1 MRNRYIYITLLSLL
15 GFSAEA
21 TAQVLTQ
28 TPQLVVNITI
38 NQLRT
43 DLLETY
49 SPLYI
54 EDGLKRL
61 LNQGMV
67 FPSASHSFTP
77 VDPAS
82 ASATIQT
89 GTTPYYNGVTGTE
102 WMNRS
107 TLRPQ
112 NIIDD
117 KEQGLSPTQLMTSTL
132 GDELKIA
139 TKGQGKVFSFATT
152 PECAILSAGHAADGA
167 VWTAKG
173 EWQMASYYK
182 PANQWLNWYVNQFLP
197 TKDENRSITDLALK
211 CVEQLGLGRDD
222 QTDLLCVNYDLEPDA
237 VGYQLMDHNIAA
249 LLKGILNTIPQERV
263 LFVLTGTGTT
273 EEEQE
278 QEQENERYRIPTGK
292 VYINRSAN
300 LLNMYL
306 GAMYGSAQYVETYYK
321 NQIFLNQKLIEQKNL
336 KRLEVLHLAQDFLLQ
351 LTGIRQ
357 VYTNNQ
363 LQTADTP
370 QLQDIRNGY
379 NKEKCGDLMIEVAP
393 GWQLI
398 NEETHQQTTYRLGTI
413 YFPIILFGYNFQPQ
427 RVLSPVTADRIAP
440 TVARAIRIRAPN
452 ACKAEPLF

>member
-1 MRNRYIYITLLSLL
+1 MRNRYLYITLLSLL

-21 TAQVLTQ
+21 TAQALAQ

-49 SPLYI
+49 VPLYTD
-54 EDGLKRL
+54 DGLKRL
-61 LNQGMV
+61 LDQGMV
-67 FPSASHSFTP
+67 FPTASYSFVP

-82 ASATIQT
+82 ASASLQT
-89 GTTPYYNGVTGTE
+89 GTIPYYNGITGIE

-112 NIIDD
+112 SIIDD
-117 KEQGLSPTQLMTSTL
+117 KEQGPSPTQLMTSTL

-139 TKGQGKVFSFATT
+139 TQGQGKVFSFATT

-167 VWTAKG
+167 VWTAEGQWKL
-173 EWQMASYYK
+173 APYYK
-182 PANQWLNWYVNQFLP
+182 PVNQWLKWFVNESQP
-197 TKDENRSITDLALK
+197 TKDTNRSITDLALK

-222 QTDLLCVNYDLEPDA
+222 QTDLLCINYDLQSDA
-237 VGYQLMDHNIAA
+237 VGYQLMDYNIAA
-249 LLKGILNTIPQERV
+249 LLKGILGSIPRERV
-263 LFVLTGTGTT
+263 LFVLTGTGTI
-273 EEEQE
+273 EEE

-336 KRLEVLHLAQDFLLQ
+336 KRLEVLRLAQDFLLQ

-370 QLQDIRNGY
+370 KLQEIRNGF
-379 NKEKCGDLMIEVAP
+379 NKEKCGDLLIEVAP

-398 NEETHQQTTYRLGTI
+398 NEETHQQTTYRLGAI
-413 YFPIILFGYNFQPQ
+413 HFPIILFGYNFQSQ
-427 RVLSPVTADRIAP
+427 RVLSPVTVDRIAP

>member
-1 MRNRYIYITLLSLL
+1 MRNKYLYITLLSLL
-15 GFSAEA
+15 GFNAEA
-21 TAQVLTQ
+21 TAQVLVQ

-49 SPLYI
+49 APLYSD
-54 EDGLKRL
+54 EGLKRL
-61 LNQGMV
+61 LDQGMV
-67 FPSASHSFTP
+67 FPDASYPFTP

-82 ASATIQT
+82 ATASIQT
-89 GTTPYYNGVTGTE
+89 GTTPYYNGVVGTE

-117 KEQGLSPTQLMTSTL
+117 KENGPSPTQLMTSTL
-132 GDELKIA
+132 SDELKIA

-167 VWTAKG
+167 VWTTKG
-173 EWQMASYYK
+173 EWQLAPYYK
-182 PANQWLNWYVNQFLP
+182 PVNQWLNWYVNKFLP
-197 TKDENRSITDLALK
+197 TKDANRSITDLALK

-222 QTDLLCVNYDLEPDA
+222 QTDLLCVNYDLQSDA
-237 VGYQLMDHNIAA
+237 IGYQLMDHNIAA
-249 LLKGILNTIPQERV
+249 LLKGILGSVPRERV
-263 LFVLTGTGTT
+263 LFILSGTGSA

-278 QEQENERYRIPTGK
+278 EDNEHYRIPTGK

-306 GAMYGSAQYVETYYK
+306 GAMYGSAQYVEAFYK

-370 QLQDIRNGY
+370 LLQDIRNGF
-379 NKEKCGDLMIEVAP
+379 NKEKCGDLLIEVAP

-398 NEETHQQTTYRLGTI
+398 NEETHQHTTYRLGAI
-413 YFPIILFGYNFQPQ
+413 HFPIILFGYNFQPQ
-427 RVLSPVTADRIAP
+427 RILTPVTVDRIAP

>member
-21 TAQVLTQ
+21 TAQVITQ
-28 TPQLVVNITI
+28 SPQLVVNITI

-49 SPLYI
+49 APLYC
-54 EDGLKRL
+54 EDGLRRL

-67 FPSASHSFTP
+67 FPSASYSFTS

-82 ASATIQT
+82 ACASIQT
-89 GTTPYYNGVTGTE
+89 GTTPYYNGITGAE

-112 NIIDD
+112 SVIED
-117 KEQGLSPTQLMTSTL
+117 KKQGLSPTQLMTSTL

-139 TKGQGKVFSFATT
+139 TKGQGKVLSFATS

-167 VWTAKG
+167 VWIDKEQWRFAP
-173 EWQMASYYK
+173 YYK
-182 PANQWLNWYVNQFLP
+182 SVNQWLSGYIKQYQP
-197 TKDENRSITDLALK
+197 TKDANRNITHIALK
-211 CVEQLGLGRDD
+211 CVEQLGLGRDS
-222 QTDLLCVNYDLEPDA
+222 QTDLLCVNYDLQSDA
-237 VGYQLMDHNIAA
+237 VDYQLMDRNIAD
-249 LLKGILNTIPQERV
+249 LLKGILNSIPKERV
-263 LFVLTGTGTT
+263 LFVLTGTETK

-278 QEQENERYRIPTGK
+278 QENEQYRIPTGK

-306 GAMYGSAQYVETYYK
+306 GAMYGSAQYVETYYQ
-321 NQIFLNQKLIEQKNL
+321 NQIFLNKKLIEQKNL
-336 KRLEVLHLAQDFLLQ
+336 KRLEVLQLAQDFLLQ
-351 LTGIRQ
+351 LTGISQ

-370 QLQDIRNGY
+370 QLQYIRNGFH
-379 NKEKCGDLMIEVAP
+379 KEKCGDLLIEVAP

-398 NEETHQQTTYRLGTI
+398 NEETHQQTTYRSGI
-413 YFPIILFGYNFQPQ
+413 IHFPIILFGHNLQAQ
-427 RVLSPVTADRIAP
+427 RVLTPVTADRIAP

-452 ACKAEPLF
+452 ACKADPLY

>member
-1 MRNRYIYITLLSLL
+1 MRNKYLYITLLSLL

-21 TAQVLTQ
+21 TAQVLAQ

-43 DLLETY
+43 DFLETY
-49 SPLYI
+49 APLYV

-67 FPSASHSFTP
+67 FPTASYHFVP

-82 ASATIQT
+82 ASASMQT
-89 GTTPYYNGVTGTE
+89 GTTPYYNGITGKE

-112 NIIDD
+112 NIVDD
-117 KEQGLSPTQLMTSTL
+117 KENGPSPTQLMTSTL

-139 TKGQGKVFSFATT
+139 TKGQGKVFSIATS

-173 EWQMASYYK
+173 QWQLAPYYK
-182 PANQWLNWYVNQFLP
+182 PVNQWLSWYVKQFLP
-197 TKDENRSITDLALK
+197 TNDANRSITDLALK

-222 QTDLLCVNYDLEPDA
+222 QTDLLCVNYDLQPDI

-249 LLKGILNTIPQERV
+249 LLKGILGSIPKERV
-263 LFVLTGTGTT
+263 LFVLTGTGTD

-278 QEQENERYRIPTGK
+278 QEKEQYRIPTGK

-306 GAMYGSAQYVETYYK
+306 GAMYGSAQYVEAYYK

-336 KRLEVLHLAQDFLLQ
+336 KRLEVLQLAQDFLLQ
-351 LTGIRQ
+351 LAGIRQ

-363 LQTADTP
+363 LQTASTP
-370 QLQDIRNGY
+370 QMQDVRNGF
-379 NKEKCGDLMIEVAP
+379 NKEKCGDLLVEINP

-398 NEETHQQTTYRLGTI
+398 NEETHQQTTHRLGAI
-413 YFPIILFGYNFQPQ
+413 HFPIILFGYNFQAQ
-427 RVLSPVTADRIAP
+427 RVMTPVTVDRIAP
-440 TVARAIRIRAPN
+440 TIARAIRIRAPN

>member
-1 MRNRYIYITLLSLL
+1 MRNRYLYITLLSLL

-21 TAQVLTQ
+21 TAQVLAQ

-49 SPLYI
+49 APLYTD
-54 EDGLKRL
+54 DGLKCL
-61 LNQGMV
+61 LDQGMV
-67 FPSASHSFTP
+67 FPTASYHFTP

-82 ASATIQT
+82 ATASMHT
-89 GTTPYYNGVTGTE
+89 GTTPYYNGVIGRE
-102 WMNRS
+102 WMNRN

-132 GDELKIA
+132 GDELKVA
-139 TKGQGKVFSFATT
+139 TKGQGKVFSFATS

-167 VWTAKG
+167 VWAAKG
-173 EWQMASYYK
+173 QWKLAQYYK
-182 PANQWLNWYVNQFLP
+182 PVNQWLNWYVSQFIP
-197 TKDENRSITDLALK
+197 TSDANRSITDLALK
-211 CVEQLGLGRDD
+211 CIEQLGLGRDD
-222 QTDLLCVNYDLEPDA
+222 QTDMLSVNYDLQSDA
-237 VGYQLMDHNIAA
+237 IGYQLMDRNIAA
-249 LLKGILNTIPQERV
+249 LLKGILDIIPKERV
-263 LFVLTGTGTT
+263 LFVLTGTGYI
-273 EEEQE
+273 EENQE
-278 QEQENERYRIPTGK
+278 EENERYRIPTGK

-306 GAMYGSAQYVETYYK
+306 GAMYGSAQYVETYFQ

-336 KRLEVLHLAQDFLLQ
+336 KRLEVLQMAQDFLLQ
-351 LTGIRQ
+351 LAGIRQ

-370 QLQDIRNGY
+370 QLRDIRNGF
-379 NKEKCGDLMIEVAP
+379 NKEKCGDLLIEVAP

-398 NEETHQQTTYRLGTI
+398 NEETHQQTTYRLVAND
-413 YFPIILFGYNFQPQ
+413 FPIILFGYNIQAK
-427 RVLSPVTADRIAP
+427 RVLTPVSADRIAP

>member
-21 TAQVLTQ
+21 TAQVLAK

-49 SPLYI
+49 APLYT

-61 LNQGMV
+61 LNQGTV
-67 FPSASHSFTP
+67 YPSASYSFTP

-82 ASATIQT
+82 ASASIQT
-89 GTTPYYNGVTGTE
+89 GSTPYYNGITGVE
-102 WMNRS
+102 WMNRN

-112 NIIDD
+112 SIIED
-117 KEQGLSPTQLMTSTL
+117 KVHGLSPIQLMTSTL

-167 VWTAKG
+167 AWTEKEQWRA
-173 EWQMASYYK
+173 ASYYK
-182 PANQWLNWYVNQFLP
+182 PANQWLTGYIRQYQP
-197 TKDENRSITDLALK
+197 TKDANRNITHLALK
-211 CVEQLGLGRDD
+211 CVEQLGLGLDD
-222 QTDLLCVNYDLEPDA
+222 QTDLLCVNYDLQSDA
-237 VGYQLMDHNIAA
+237 VGYQLMDRNIAD
-249 LLKGILNTIPQERV
+249 LLKGILNTIPKERV

-273 EEEQE
+273 EEEEESESE
-278 QEQENERYRIPTGK
+278 QYRIPTGK

-306 GAMYGSAQYVETYYK
+306 GAMYGAAQYVETYYQ
-321 NQIFLNQKLIEQKNL
+321 NQIFLNKKLLEQKNL
-336 KRLEVLHLAQDFLLQ
+336 KRLEVLQLSQDFLQQ
-351 LTGIRQ
+351 LAGISQ

-363 LQTADTP
+363 LQTAGVP
-370 QLQDIRNGY
+370 QLQNIRNGF
-379 NKEKCGDLMIEVAP
+379 NKEKCGDLLVEVAP
-393 GWQLI
+393 GWQLV
-398 NEETHQQTTYRLGTI
+398 NEETHQKTTYRSGVI
-413 YFPIILFGYNFQPQ
+413 YFPIILFGYTFQPQ
-427 RVLSPVTADRIAP
+427 RVLTPVTADRIAP
-440 TVARAIRIRAPN
+440 TISRAIRIRAPN

>member
-1 MRNRYIYITLLSLL
+1 MRNKYFYITLLSLL
-15 GFSAEA
+15 GFNAEA
-21 TAQVLTQ
+21 TAQVLAKA
-28 TPQLVVNITI
+28 PQLVVNITI

-49 SPLYI
+49 APLYT

-67 FPSASHSFTP
+67 FPSASYSFTP

-82 ASATIQT
+82 ASASIQT
-89 GTTPYYNGVTGTE
+89 GSTPYYNGVTGVE

-112 NIIDD
+112 NIIED
-117 KEQGLSPTQLMTSTL
+117 KDYGLSPVQLMTSTL

-139 TKGQGKVFSFATT
+139 TKGQGKVFSFATSR
-152 PECAILSAGHAADGA
+152 ECAILSAGHAADGA
-167 VWTAKG
+167 AWTDKEQWRFAP
-173 EWQMASYYK
+173 YYK
-182 PANQWLNWYVNQFLP
+182 PVNQWLNGYIRQYQP
-197 TKDENRSITDLALK
+197 TKDANRNITHLALK
-211 CVEQLGLGRDD
+211 CVEQMGLGRDD
-222 QTDLLCVNYDLEPDA
+222 QTDLLCVNYDLQSDA
-237 VGYQLMDHNIAA
+237 VGYQLMDRNIAD
-249 LLKGILNTIPQERV
+249 LLKGILNTIPKERV

-273 EEEQE
+273 EEEE
-278 QEQENERYRIPTGK
+278 ETENEQYRIPTGK

-306 GAMYGSAQYVETYYK
+306 GAMYGSAQYVEAYYK
-321 NQIFLNQKLIEQKNL
+321 NQIFLNKKLIEQKNL
-336 KRLEVLHLAQDFLLQ
+336 KRLEVLQLAQDFLLQ
-351 LTGIRQ
+351 LTGISQ

-370 QLQDIRNGY
+370 QLQNIRNGF
-379 NKEKCGDLMIEVAP
+379 NKEKCGDLLVEVAP

-398 NEETHQQTTYRLGTI
+398 NEETHQKTTYRSGVI
-413 YFPIILFGYNFQPQ
+413 YFPIILFGYTFQPQ
-427 RVLSPVTADRIAP
+427 RVLTPVTADRIAP
-440 TVARAIRIRAPN
+440 TVSRAIRIRAPN